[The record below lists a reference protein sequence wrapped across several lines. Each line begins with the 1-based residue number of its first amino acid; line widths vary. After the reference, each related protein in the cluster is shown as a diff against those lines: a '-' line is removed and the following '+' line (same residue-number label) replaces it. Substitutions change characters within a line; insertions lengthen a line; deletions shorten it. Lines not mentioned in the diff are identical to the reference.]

1 MSQAMDNY
9 RQAVAMVT
17 APEAFLE
24 LTTIEQGGCT
34 LKAYQHAPGS
44 LRDLW
49 LMGQGHGDK
58 EYIVY
63 GDERLTYAEAG
74 QLVANFSAWLHP
86 KVLARVT
93 GSRLRC
99 AIIQNGYWLTGASLP
114 RARW

>member
-58 EYIVY
+58 E
-63 GDERLTYAEAG
+63 
-74 QLVANFSAWLHP
+74 LHC
-86 KVLARVT
+86 
-93 GSRLRC
+93 LR
-99 AIIQNGYWLTGASLP
+99 
-114 RARW
+114 

>member
-1 MSQAMDNY
+1 MSQVMDNY

-49 LMGQGHGDK
+49 LMAMMSWQMSS
-58 EYIVY
+58 
-63 GDERLTYAEAG
+63 AG
-74 QLVANFSAWLHP
+74 SEETC
-86 KVLARVT
+86 R
-93 GSRLRC
+93 SIDR
-99 AIIQNGYWLTGASLP
+99 IM
-114 RARW
+114 RA